1 MRTLIIYNGIEE
13 PLKYAILEGNYSE
26 LHGAVINV
34 YSRDKEIKS
43 LDLLFDNQTGDFLIE
58 LSEDITLAESKDW
71 DKIAVITF
79 AP

>member
-1 MRTLIIYNGIEE
+1 MKTLIIYNSIEE

-26 LHGAVINV
+26 LHGAMINV

-79 AP
+79 IP